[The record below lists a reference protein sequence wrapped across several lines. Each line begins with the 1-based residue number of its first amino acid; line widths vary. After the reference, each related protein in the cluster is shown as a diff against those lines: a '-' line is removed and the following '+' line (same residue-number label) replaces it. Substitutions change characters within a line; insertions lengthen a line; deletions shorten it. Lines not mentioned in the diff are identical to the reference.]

1 MKKLVWTLWIVV
13 FVALG
18 AKALE
23 VRVGTQSTVGLNSLA
38 VAKGF
43 LKEELEKAGAS
54 LKVANFDSGA
64 DINAAFAAKS
74 IDIGYLGIAPFVIGR
89 VNGLDTLYFRLD
101 FINYDNEALVA
112 RKNKFKSIKDI
123 KGAKIA
129 VPFGTSAHF
138 ALLQILKLNDLSTKD
153 VQILDIP
160 AGQIP
165 AAWDRGDVDV
175 AIVWEL
181 ILSALKDKDFLYS
194 DKNLADNG
202 IILADGIAV
211 RKEFADKNPKI
222 IKAYENALERAYE
235 FALKEPKAAAQ
246 ALAKFFNISEEV
258 ASFQLSPKSL
268 KLLSNKDLQ
277 SGELFGTKDK
287 KGEIYKSFYAVAS
300 FLKEQQILR
309 KIPDE
314 SAFKDFIL
322 Y

>member
-1 MKKLVWTLWIVV
+1 MKKLVLTFVLSIL
-13 FVALG
+13 VAL
-18 AKALE
+18 KAQAVE
-23 VRVGTQSTVGLNSLA
+23 VSVGTQSTVGLNSLA
-38 VAKGF
+38 IAQGF
-43 LKEELEKAGAS
+43 LDEELKKVGAS
-54 LKVANFDSGA
+54 LKLANFDSGA

-74 IDIGYLGIAPFVIGR
+74 IDIGYLGIAPFVIGHI
-89 VNGLDTLYFRLD
+89 NGLDTLYFRLD

-112 RKNKFKSIKDI
+112 RAGKFKSVKDI

-138 ALLQILKLNDLSTKD
+138 ALLQILKLNNISPKD
-153 VQILDIP
+153 VQIIDIP

-181 ILSALKDKDFLYS
+181 ILSALKNKDFLYS

-211 RKEFADKNPKI
+211 RKEFADKNPKVI
-222 IKAYENALERAYE
+222 QAYKTALQRAYE
-235 FALKEPKAAAQ
+235 YNLKEPKAAAQ
-246 ALAKFFNISEEV
+246 ALAKFFNISQDL
-258 ASFQLSPKSL
+258 ASFQLSPRSL
-268 KLLSNKDLQ
+268 KLISNEDLQ
-277 SGELFGTKDK
+277 SSKLFGTKEN
-287 KGEIYKSFYAVAS
+287 KGEIYKSFYAVAN
-300 FLKEQQILR
+300 FLKEQKILR